1 MASIL
6 APPASTPPH
15 DSHSPVGNAPD
26 SLTSPPEH
34 HNEMDVEAPP
44 EGDNVM
50 QVEAIPRGGA
60 PQPPPETTNS
70 ADDEHMDIDTRGT
83 EETIP
88 AEPALRRTTRNIK
101 PVDRDS
107 NMQQAL
113 AAPPPRK
120 PKGRKQKK
128 TPSTVKSDP
137 LQPRPLLIG
146 SKHMQLSFI
155 DLTQV
160 EVSRISLL
168 RFGALHS

>member
-50 QVEAIPRGGA
+50 QVEAIPHGGA

-70 ADDEHMDIDTRGT
+70 ADDEHMDVDTRGT

-88 AEPALRRTTRNIK
+88 AEPALRRTTHNIK

-120 PKGRKQKK
+120 PKGEK
-128 TPSTVKSDP
+128 TEKDTVYCEV
-137 LQPRPLLIG
+137 RPTPTTAPC
-146 SKHMQLSFI
+146 HWFE
-155 DLTQV
+155 TY
-160 EVSRISLL
+160 
-168 RFGALHS
+168 AT